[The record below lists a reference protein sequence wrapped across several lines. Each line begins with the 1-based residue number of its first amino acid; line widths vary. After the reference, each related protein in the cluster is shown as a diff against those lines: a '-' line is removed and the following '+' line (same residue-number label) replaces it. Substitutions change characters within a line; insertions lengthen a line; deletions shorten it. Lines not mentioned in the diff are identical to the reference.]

1 MRKLEII
8 RAIATIVLAIVATII
23 MCIMIFKPEVAQ
35 ADDIVT
41 MAVLNQY
48 KEEVQLKIDDLNATI
63 TELKEDNGDLKEEIT
78 KLKKADSIMKET
90 EDNFKSDIRSINNK
104 ISDIQ
109 AREKYFYDKV
119 SKTDYHYISTVAK
132 QVLANLY

>member
-1 MRKLEII
+1 MKKLEIV
-8 RAIATIVLAIVATII
+8 RVIATIVLAVVAVVIA
-23 MCIMIFKPEVAQ
+23 CLMIFKTEDVQ

>member
-1 MRKLEII
+1 MRKLEIV
-8 RAIATIVLAIVATII
+8 RVIATIVLAIVAVVIA
-23 MCIMIFKPEVAQ
+23 CLMIFKTEDVQ

-63 TELKEDNGDLKEEIT
+63 TELKIENNDLQDAIV
-78 KLKKADSIMKET
+78 KLKKANSIMKET

>member
-1 MRKLEII
+1 MRKLEIV
-8 RAIATIVLAIVATII
+8 RVIATIVLAVVAVVIA
-23 MCIMIFKPEVAQ
+23 CLMIFKTEDVQ